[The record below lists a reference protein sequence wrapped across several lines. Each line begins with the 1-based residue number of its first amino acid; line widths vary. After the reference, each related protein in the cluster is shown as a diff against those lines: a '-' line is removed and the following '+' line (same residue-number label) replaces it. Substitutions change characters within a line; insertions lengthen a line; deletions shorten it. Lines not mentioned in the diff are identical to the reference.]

1 MSSSPRLE
9 SAQLLSVD
17 QPAELR
23 QLVGE
28 ARLPEPLGFGQ
39 LMAPVMAIAYY
50 RNGAWDEPSLERLDS
65 LPLAP
70 HTQALHYGQ
79 AIFEGMK
86 AYRNLGSLFPECRAF
101 LFRPHDHARRFNR
114 SAVRLG
120 MPAFDE
126 GWFVETL
133 QQLVRLLDPLIPN
146 QLGQSLYLRPVMFGA
161 TANLSVVPSTEY
173 CFAVVAAPSDAFF
186 TQPISAWIERKY
198 SRAGPGGTGNVKA
211 AGNYAASFAA
221 ADALRRH
228 GFHQL
233 LWLDA
238 LSRTFVE
245 EFTAMNVFVRRGE
258 RIQTPPLSDTILA
271 GITRETLLALGPVVG
286 APMEEAP
293 ITIEEVIDAIRS
305 GEDVEVFGCGTGA
318 VVAPINLL
326 GDESGVRLSI
336 PSHETANKLRA
347 HLLNIQ
353 HGIAASLADWPC
365 PVAADGDAIVP
376 ISRPS

>member
-1 MSSSPRLE
+1 MSLSLRLE
-9 SAQLLSVD
+9 SAPLPSLDVA
-17 QPAELR
+17 AELR
-23 QLVGE
+23 QLVAG

-50 RNGAWDEPSLERLDS
+50 RNGAWETPRLARLDS

-86 AYRNLGSLFPECRAF
+86 AYRNLGSLFPDCRAL
-101 LFRPHDHARRFNR
+101 LFRPHEHARRFNR
-114 SAVRLG
+114 SAARLG

-126 GWFVETL
+126 DWFVETL
-133 QQLVRLLDPLIPN
+133 QQLVTVLDPLIPN
-146 QLGQSLYLRPVMFGA
+146 ELGQSLYLRPVMFGA
-161 TANLSVVPSTEY
+161 TPHLSVVPSTEY

-186 TQPISAWIERKY
+186 TQPISAWIERQY

-238 LSRTFVE
+238 VSRSFVE
-245 EFTAMNVFVRRGE
+245 EFTAMNVFVRRGG

-271 GITRETLLALGPVVG
+271 GITRDSLLSLGSVVG

-293 ITIEEVIDAIRS
+293 IAIEELLDAIRS

-318 VVAPINLL
+318 VVAPVDLL
-326 GDESGVRLSI
+326 GDETGARLPI
-336 PSHETANKLRA
+336 PSQATAGKLRT

-353 HGIAASLADWPC
+353 HGISAAAADWPC
-365 PVAADGDAIVP
+365 PVRAGVDALLP
-376 ISRPS
+376 PLRQS